1 MAAFTF
7 AIVVPL
13 ASPIKPV
20 ATSKHDIEYTL
31 RPLDLSE
38 PGAFRISW
46 MMVLVEPVV
55 NRSIEACAQPRLA
68 RVILQ
73 QRAIRR
79 ASLGTDSNAAHQTV
93 CEDAQFTKP

>member
-20 ATSKHDIEYTL
+20 ATSKHDIGHTL
-31 RPLDLSE
+31 RPLASSE
-38 PGAFRISW
+38 PGAFRIRW

-55 NRSIEACAQPRLA
+55 NRSIGACAPA
-68 RVILQ
+68 RAHVIHRH
-73 QRAIRR
+73 RAIRR
-79 ASLGTDSNAAHQTV
+79 APLGTDGSAAPTV
-93 CEDAQFTKP
+93 CADAQFTKP